1 METIQP
7 KDVEDDLFFHKET
20 YDKEPTEWEEVAF
33 FDEEVDLAVV
43 SVDGYYG
50 AVDRSG
56 KTVIPFIY
64 DNAMSTFKDGLL
76 GVNKNNKWG
85 YVDHQHNIVIPFEYD
100 NLQTYGS
107 KIEGLVYNRDCLLG
121 TAGYFQNGT
130 VIVRKGEF
138 MSIIDKKNTPL
149 IPFEYKNIFSSNKVS
164 ITVTKDENL
173 VGLID
178 WNNEEIL
185 PFVFDHLSHLHNS
198 NYICFGEKSD
208 KIPIDYDPENR
219 DLFSIKD
226 EMILKFGLIN
236 IEGEVI
242 VPAISHSEIC
252 VYFEEKVF
260 CSDYIN
266 ENNFI
271 FDIKKQEKIY
281 PPDDLKKDDT
291 DFEGINYLR
300 EIMQMGV
307 IDL

>member
-1 METIQP
+1 MKTIQP
-7 KDVEDDLFFHKET
+7 KDVEDNLLFHKET
-20 YDKEPTEWEEVAF
+20 YGTEPTEWENVTY

-43 SVDGYYG
+43 SIDGYYG
-50 AVDRSG
+50 AVNRNG
-56 KTVIPFIY
+56 ETVIPLFY

-85 YVDHQHNIVIPFEYD
+85 YIDHQHNIIIPFEYD

-107 KIEGLVYNRDCLLG
+107 KVESLVYNRDCVLG
-121 TAGYFQNGT
+121 IAGYFQKGT
-130 VIVRKGEF
+130 AIVRKGKF
-138 MSIIDKKNTPL
+138 LGIIDKTNTPL
-149 IPFEYKNIFSSNKVS
+149 IPFEYQNIFSSTKDN
-164 ITVTKDENL
+164 ITVTKDGNL

-198 NYICFGEKSD
+198 NYICFGVKSD
-208 KIPIDYDPENR
+208 KIPIDYDPESR

-226 EMILKFGLIN
+226 GMVLKFGLIN
-236 IEGEVI
+236 TKGEIV
-242 VPAISHSEIC
+242 VPAICHNKIN
-252 VYFEEKVF
+252 VYFEGKIL